1 MRLVISSSDVFDSH
15 GCFEL
20 LVSPNYRIISTK
32 YPIPIQHTHTNILVY
47 YINFERRVY
56 TSETRIIRTVRM
68 CWIVQ
73 MSTTNASR
81 LQRHTKNE
89 RFLLIKGSYTF
100 IMIIRS
106 LLYSTSV
113 QSKLESKIYQKDS
126 LVDRHLLSINNPNLE
141 SVGNKAAYENL
152 YGTIMREKQTS
163 SQA

>member
-1 MRLVISSSDVFDSH
+1 
-15 GCFEL
+15 
-20 LVSPNYRIISTK
+20 
-32 YPIPIQHTHTNILVY
+32 
-47 YINFERRVY
+47 
-56 TSETRIIRTVRM
+56 
-68 CWIVQ
+68 
-73 MSTTNASR
+73 
-81 LQRHTKNE
+81 
-89 RFLLIKGSYTF
+89 
-100 IMIIRS
+100 MIIRS